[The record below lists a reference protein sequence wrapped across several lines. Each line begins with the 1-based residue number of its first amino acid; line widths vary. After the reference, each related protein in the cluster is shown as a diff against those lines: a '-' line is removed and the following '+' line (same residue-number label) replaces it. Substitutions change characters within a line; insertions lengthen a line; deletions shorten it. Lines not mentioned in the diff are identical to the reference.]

1 MNKIL
6 KVTVSLIII
15 CNLSLAEDK
24 NVKHEVRQ
32 EFMDLYF
39 DFTGNTDESY
49 PENKE
54 NASSSLGDITTSSTE
69 GDLIIVAGSDLYIF
83 DNMGQKKL
91 SYTIRADPESGF
103 YEMTAISH
111 IGPALAYLTQVK
123 ESGESEWEN
132 QLLTILENIK
142 AVKDVNNETNN
153 HWLETV
159 NSLAWQPHKNEIKDM
174 IDYSCNQIAD
184 YLERI
189 LSKEIDFNMTTLND
203 ELLDGNDNYPI
214 PFNNVMVGTFMLTAL
229 TEIYDIYKD
238 VGKIHVE
245 WENARFLIKLVA
257 GTNLSG
263 GVSKDSNWLYEVFM
277 AISDNKIDENKV
289 FFVPSMEIRETLNL
303 DKLNEKDL
311 SYYSNTVWGKI
322 YQRTQTSK
330 KVFTN
335 INDIKFQFRDP
346 IPGDYSFTDANNI
359 DDFLERLKYSLA
371 QPTEMLSNTVGFWI
385 GNELADKDWDI
396 KKIDIPGFTTG
407 FPDGYSSYK
416 NTN

>member
-6 KVTVSLIII
+6 KVTVFLIII

-159 NSLAWQPHKNEIKDM
+159 NSIAWQPYKNEIKDM

-184 YLERI
+184 YIERI

-238 VGKIHVE
+238 VGKIDVE